1 MFEALKSLSK
11 SRKFIVAVASIAG
24 VCILAYLGKV
34 SGEDALRFLT
44 VTIGA
49 LLGTIAVEDAAGKLA
64 AGKHNAATTSVSVS
78 VPQAPTVTETTP
90 VPVVAEAPRKKP

>member
-1 MFEALKSLSK
+1 MK

-44 VTIGA
+44 VTIGV
-49 LLGTIAVEDAAGKLA
+49 LLGTVAVEDAAGKLA
-64 AGKHNAATTSVSVS
+64 AGKQTASTSVNVS
-78 VPQAPTVTETTP
+78 VPQPPAVSEATP
-90 VPVVAEAPRKKP
+90 VPVVVEAPRKEP